1 MSGIVLE
8 EEGEVEVERMTGEGE
23 VKDDGDDTGVGGR
36 GMDER
41 SMKMSYN
48 LVWDLKIMSEVAN
61 RRSA

>member
-1 MSGIVLE
+1 MSGIAL
-8 EEGEVEVERMTGEGE
+8 EGEVEVERMTGEGE

-36 GMDER
+36 GVDER

-48 LVWDLKIMSEVAN
+48 LIWDLKIMSEVAR

>member
-36 GMDER
+36 GMDKR